1 MPCIPLWIFERLE
14 NDLSDH
20 SFWQIENVCVTIAK
34 RNNWL
39 QIVLQNVTEATVN
52 MAYVT
57 HRTLKTSMSN
67 VIPKSG
73 RVKVSLQVEDERW
86 KRRIG
91 KWDPDSRTFTEVRLL
106 VQVWFTFLGTFIH
119 EITSYIYTVI
129 PRTR

>member
-1 MPCIPLWIFERLE
+1 MFVFAVRNIWFEL
-14 NDLSDH
+14 
-20 SFWQIENVCVTIAK
+20 F
-34 RNNWL
+34 
-39 QIVLQNVTEATVN
+39 LQNVTEATVN

-106 VQVWFTFLGTFIH
+106 IQVWFMFLGTLMSRDKARH
-119 EITSYIYTVI
+119 G
-129 PRTR
+129 